1 LPPIPQTPCLSFAT
15 PAFKPHYHY
24 TLSLGVEAVI
34 GAEKQQNVKFPY
46 EKFRRGQREVA
57 EAVRKAVE
65 LGQLLALQAPTG
77 FGKTAAVIYG
87 LLLANVD
94 RVLYV
99 VRTRNE
105 IAPVTR
111 ELEKFGV
118 NYTFLYSARRMCPL
132 LRRSNGEEMPSIDEF
147 WENCKLA
154 RLKGVC
160 NYFNSLSEVD
170 RETIINIIREGGGD
184 PFKTVKLLIG
194 YGLCPFF
201 ALKSIIDDVKIVV
214 ATYPYLFRHRI
225 FESVFEPHEYNDF
238 HIVVDE
244 AHSLIEAHTM
254 IEEKLRARDVEAALR
269 EIREYTPD
277 YEGAIEALERL
288 LDYIRN
294 LKIGDRL
301 KRVDK
306 AYVVEILGDP
316 QNWIDIAT
324 EIRLEKVKR
333 VLEEAPERTTRVKV
347 ATARIA
353 IFAEA
358 LAQEESHLY
367 ASMEKR
373 EKTLHVLPCT
383 PCSVVGEPL
392 SRAKSVI
399 LMSGTLPPASYIRDV
414 LCIKKQTLVYD
425 VEMFHGIIYSQK
437 QYYTIVL
444 VDVSSKYT
452 SRTSEMFDRYA
463 KYLETTYKLVKGVV
477 LAVYPSYEFMHNV
490 VSRLPQ
496 DYNMIVEGK
505 ETTISEVRE
514 IAFSSERLLIN
525 AVAGGKLSEGVELI
539 NDKGE
544 SLIKVVFVAGVPY
557 PQPDDLLLDFME
569 WLESR
574 VGKDNT
580 NYYVYTVTAAIR
592 VKQALGRA
600 IRGPNDRALYV
611 LGDRRFFYQRLRDLL
626 KIKYNR
632 VVHNVD
638 DYRLVLEKMKWLR
651 E

>member
-1 LPPIPQTPCLSFAT
+1 M
-15 PAFKPHYHY
+15 
-24 TLSLGVEAVI
+24 
-34 GAEKQQNVKFPY
+34 
-46 EKFRRGQREVA
+46 
-57 EAVRKAVE
+57 
-65 LGQLLALQAPTG
+65 QAPTG

-87 LLLANVD
+87 LLLANAD

-105 IAPVTR
+105 IAPVTK
-111 ELEKFGV
+111 ELEKFKV

-132 LRRSNGEEMPSIDEF
+132 LRRSNGGEMPSIDEF

-154 RLKGVC
+154 RLKGIC

-170 RETIINIIREGGGD
+170 KETIVNIIREGKGD

-201 ALKSIIDDVKIVV
+201 ALKSLVDDVKFVV
-214 ATYPYLFRHRI
+214 ATYPYLFKRRI

-238 HIVVDE
+238 YIVVDE

-254 IEEKLRARDVEAALR
+254 VEEKLRVRDIEAALK
-269 EIREYTPD
+269 EVREYAPE
-277 YEGAIEALERL
+277 YEGAIKALKEL
-288 LDYIRN
+288 LDYVRR
-294 LKIGDRL
+294 LKVGDRL
-301 KRVDK
+301 RRVDK
-306 AYVVEILGDP
+306 TAIAEILGDP

-324 EIRLEKVKR
+324 EIRLEKVKQA
-333 VLEEAPERTTRVKV
+333 LEEAPEQATRVKV

-353 IFAEA
+353 VFAEA
-358 LAQEESHLY
+358 LMQEDSRLY
-367 ASMEKR
+367 ISVEKN
-373 EKTLHVLPCT
+373 EKILHVLPCT

-392 SRAKSVI
+392 SRAKSAI

-414 LCIKKQTLVYD
+414 LCIKKQISVYD
-425 VEMFHGIIYSQK
+425 VEMFHGIIHSQK

-444 VDVSSKYT
+444 ADVSSKYT
-452 SRTSEMFDRYA
+452 SRTREMFDKYA
-463 KYLETTYKLVKGVV
+463 EYLKATYELTKGVI
-477 LAVYPSYEFMHNV
+477 LAVYPSYEFMHNI

-514 IAFSSERLLIN
+514 IALSSERLLIN
-525 AVAGGKLSEGVELI
+525 AIAGGKLSEGVELV
-539 NDKGE
+539 DDRGK

-557 PQPDDLLLDFME
+557 PQPDDLLLDFIE
-569 WLESR
+569 WLEAK
-574 VGKDNT
+574 VGKDDT

-600 IRGPNDRALYV
+600 IRGPDDKAIYV
-611 LGDRRFFYQRLRDLL
+611 LGDRRFFHQRLRDLL

-632 VVHNVD
+632 VAHSVD
-638 DYRLVLEKMKWLR
+638 DYKSILEKIRWLR